1 MLFDMGNKDARRREA
16 KKPKK
21 KTPKL
26 APQSRFAHPIATPTV
41 STPATPQKNPT
52 DSQ

>member
-1 MLFDMGNKDARRREA
+1 MGNKDKGGREA

-26 APQSRFAHPIATPTV
+26 APPTRDGHPIATHTV

-52 DSQ
+52 NSQ

>member
-1 MLFDMGNKDARRREA
+1 MLFGMGNKDARRREA

-26 APQSRFAHPIATPTV
+26 APPTRDGHPIVTHTV
-41 STPATPQKNPT
+41 STPATPQKNPAG
-52 DSQ
+52 SQ